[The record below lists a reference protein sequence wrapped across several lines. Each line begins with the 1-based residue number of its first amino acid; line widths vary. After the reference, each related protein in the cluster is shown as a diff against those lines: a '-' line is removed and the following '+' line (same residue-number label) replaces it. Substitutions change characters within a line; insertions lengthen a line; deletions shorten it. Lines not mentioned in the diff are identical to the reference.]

1 MSCFAF
7 ETAFSSRW
15 TLFSISVIP
24 SITAS
29 YSPPSAGVVSMVN
42 PLYSIFISISNSY
55 PGVLPAWKVPLPVIS
70 GRPGSS
76 SNRFR
81 GSAAFFR
88 ILAWHAFS
96 GLRSFVRKLSDLR
109 RQGDKPRFLAIV
121 PHHQLCS
128 RIATRDQTS
137 FGLPSSVLSNSRP
150 LPSLSANSLENRNI
164 ELRDKPRFVGHILNW
179 DKRGFVSEK

>member
-121 PHHQLCS
+121 P
-128 RIATRDQTS
+128 
-137 FGLPSSVLSNSRP
+137 PSIVFRNSDAGSNLVLSSEQCTFQQQAFTFVERKLSREP
-150 LPSLSANSLENRNI
+150 KHRTP
-164 ELRDKPRFVGHILNW
+164 G
-179 DKRGFVSEK
+179 